1 MKLYVIEPST
11 GEKIYLQQVA
21 KDRNHLMEMLGTEKF
36 KVKNNLYT
44 VKDVKAEIEE
54 KTAPAMALGGVVGVL
69 GGIPGVVIG
78 GLIGGLLGN
87 SSDKEE
93 KIKAENFNR
102 S

>member
-1 MKLYVIEPST
+1 
-11 GEKIYLQQVA
+11 
-21 KDRNHLMEMLGTEKF
+21 
-36 KVKNNLYT
+36 
-44 VKDVKAEIEE
+44 
-54 KTAPAMALGGVVGVL
+54 MALGGVVGVL